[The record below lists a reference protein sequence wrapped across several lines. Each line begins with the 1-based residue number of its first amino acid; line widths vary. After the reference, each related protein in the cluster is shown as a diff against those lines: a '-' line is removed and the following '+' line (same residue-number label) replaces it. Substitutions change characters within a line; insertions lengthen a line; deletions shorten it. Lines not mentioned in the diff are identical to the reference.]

1 MSLPSRGPSGHA
13 SWMEHDRR
21 WSTILAGTL
30 VLPAVA
36 FVSANVLKYGFGVDA
51 LSNGLGR
58 FAEPGE
64 GAFSIL
70 VTALVLIGPV
80 VAVAIALVPIVRMR
94 LGRSDGTVE
103 AAVSLR
109 VDWARVAVAL
119 VALAVL
125 AVLAGYLAAEN
136 APCWF
141 GSARAC

>member
-1 MSLPSRGPSGHA
+1 
-13 SWMEHDRR
+13 
-21 WSTILAGTL
+21 

-36 FVSANVLKYGFGVDA
+36 FVAANVLKYGLGVDA
-51 LSNGLGR
+51 LSNVLGS

-64 GAFSIL
+64 GPVNL
-70 VTALVLIGPV
+70 VVTPLVLLGPV
-80 VAVAIALVPIVRMR
+80 VAIAIALVPIVRLR

-103 AAVSLR
+103 AALSLR
-109 VDWARVAVAL
+109 LEWSRVAVAL

-136 APCWF
+136 AQCWF

>member
-1 MSLPSRGPSGHA
+1 
-13 SWMEHDRR
+13 MEHSRR
-21 WSTILAGTL
+21 WSTVLAAAL

-36 FVSANVLKYGFGVDA
+36 FVAANVLKYGFGVDA
-51 LSNGLGR
+51 VSNVLGR

-64 GAFSIL
+64 GAFNIV
-70 VTALVLIGPV
+70 VTALVLLFPV
-80 VAVAIALVPIVRMR
+80 VALAIALLPIVRLR

-109 VDWARVAVAL
+109 LEWARLAVAL
-119 VALAVL
+119 VALTVL

-136 APCWF
+136 AACWL